1 MTTQSTYRP
10 EKLVWENADFD
21 TMGWHDATLWSMVA
35 NAQDSEFLIDLDY
48 IFRWVD
54 PGQGETYFR
63 FWVAPVTM
71 VFENAADVRIDIRS
85 QQGSIEVADLHREL
99 LGPTPNGRFTNY
111 AFRFECQEGEVSL
124 RATGYKMYVRR
135 LPVLIDGQALELG
148 ARAGVSFERSCRD
161 A

>member
-1 MTTQSTYRP
+1 MVQNTYRP
-10 EKLVWENADFD
+10 ERLVWDNADFD

-35 NAQDSEFLIDLDY
+35 NPEQFEFLVDLDY

-54 PGQGETYFR
+54 PGLEETHFR

-71 VFENAADVRIDIRS
+71 VFENACYVRIDIRS
-85 QQGSIEVADLHREL
+85 QSGSIEVANLHRDL

-111 AFRFECQEGEVSL
+111 AFRFECQEGEVHL
-124 RATGYKMYVRR
+124 QATGYKMYVRR
-135 LPVLIDGQALELG
+135 LPVLLSVQCLELG
-148 ARAGVSFERSCRD
+148 ARGGISFERSCRD